1 MASYHAPPSS
11 IEGIPLTLD
20 NSSSLSILERL
31 RRARDQVAALKER
44 VAGMRKAQENDIDWA
59 TCGKGPDPNISFR
72 FEIRRLLRGHFNKVH
87 ACAWAGDDTTAASAS
102 QDGKMII
109 WNTFTRDK
117 LDVIFLES
125 NFAMS
130 CAFES
135 QTDSLVATGGLDNK
149 CSVYAVGDG
158 AVTKMRSVGS
168 SYAREPVAEL
178 VGHEGYVSDIAFCSG
193 QAGPVGRILTASGD
207 GTVALW
213 DLNASSSSSGS
224 STEGSRRSIVSSLS
238 GGASGGKIKEGK
250 GGAAISVFSDHQED
264 VMCIAVNP
272 MDPNIFAS
280 GSCDKTLKIWD
291 IRRPR
296 AVCSFEGHKSDVNT
310 VKFFPNG
317 LSVCT
322 GSDDSSCRVFDLR
335 SCGPILVL
343 SDERQQSG
351 VTDVAVSKSG
361 RLVFASYEDSC
372 KQVAVSSENERNR
385 AAIRAAAISLAASGK
400 SAAESEDAVKNAD
413 STAKAAASSSSSN
426 AANDKISSSANLP
439 CHVIAWET
447 ISSIGLFHELRGNTK
462 RVSSLSVNS
471 SGQALL
477 AANWDHNLTIWA

>member
-1 MASYHAPPSS
+1 MNTFAPPSS
-11 IEGIPLTLD
+11 IDGISLGSLD
-20 NSSSLSILERL
+20 SSLSILERL
-31 RRARDQVAALKER
+31 RIARNQVSALKER

-59 TCGKGPDPNISFR
+59 TCGRGPDPNNSFR

-109 WNTFTRDK
+109 WNAFTRDK

-149 CSVYAVGDG
+149 CSVFAVGDG
-158 AVTKMRSVGS
+158 AVTKMRSVGA

-193 QAGPVGRILTASGD
+193 QVGPAGRLLTASGD

-213 DLNASSSSSGS
+213 DLNASSSTGV
-224 STEGSRRSIVSSLS
+224 EGGRRSIVSSLS
-238 GGASGGKIKEGK
+238 GRNILGGGGGGARSKEGK
-250 GGAAISVFSDHQED
+250 GGAAISVFSDHQAD
-264 VMCIAVNP
+264 VMCVAVNP
-272 MDPNIFAS
+272 MDPNVFAS

-296 AVCSFEGHKSDVNT
+296 AVCSFEGHRSDVNT

-361 RLVFASYEDSC
+361 RLVFASYEETC
-372 KQVAVSSENERNR
+372 KQVAVSSESEKTK
-385 AAIRAAAISLAASGK
+385 AAVRAAALALSASGK
-400 SAAESEDAVKNAD
+400 SAEESEDAARTAD
-413 STAKAAASSSSSN
+413 STAKAIASSSPTG
-426 AANDKISSSANLP
+426 DRLSSSSNLP

-447 ISSIGLFHELRGNTK
+447 ISSIGLFHEMRGNTK

-477 AANWDHNLTIWA
+477 AANWDHNLTVWA

>member
-1 MASYHAPPSS
+1 MSFSPPTSIDGIS
-11 IEGIPLTLD
+11 IEPS
-20 NSSSLSILERL
+20 SSSLSLLERL

-59 TCGKGPDPNISFR
+59 TSGKGPDPNISFR

-87 ACAWAGDDTTAASAS
+87 ACAWAGDDTTAASVS

-149 CSVYAVGDG
+149 CSVFAVGEG
-158 AVTKMRSVGS
+158 AVTKMRSVGA

-178 VGHEGYVSDIAFCSG
+178 VGHDGYVSDIVFCSG
-193 QAGPVGRILTASGD
+193 QIGPVGRLLTASGD

-213 DLNASSSSSGS
+213 DLNASSSSSS
-224 STEGSRRSIVSSLS
+224 SGESGRRSIVSSLS
-238 GGASGGKIKEGK
+238 GRNLLGGGVSKDAK
-250 GGAAISVFSDHQED
+250 GGSALSVFSDHQAD
-264 VMCIAVNP
+264 VMCVDVNP
-272 MDPNIFAS
+272 MDPNVFAT
-280 GSCDKTLKIWD
+280 GSCDKTMKIWD

-296 AVCSFEGHKSDVNT
+296 AVCSFEGHRSDVNT

-361 RLVFASYEDSC
+361 RLVFASYEESC
-372 KQVAVSSENERNR
+372 KQVAGLSETERNK
-385 AAIRAAAISLAASGK
+385 AAIRAAAVALAASGK
-400 SAAESEDAVKNAD
+400 SSSITTESEDIIKAAD
-413 STAKAAASSSSSN
+413 SSSKATNSSSSTS
-426 AANDKISSSANLP
+426 DKIVSANLP

-462 RVSSLSVNS
+462 RVSGLSVNS

-477 AANWDHNLTIWA
+477 AANWDHNLTVWA